1 MSVMPHE
8 EEKTTVMIVDDTPAN
23 LDLLR
28 SMLATPGYRVMVF
41 PRGSAALA
49 AAALQPPDLIL
60 LDILMPEMDGY
71 EVCRR
76 LKASEILREIPVIF
90 ISALSETLDKVKAFS
105 LGGVDYL
112 TKPFQEEEVLAR
124 VRTHL
129 QIRALQKTLSLQ
141 NEHLE
146 KRVAE
151 RTRELEQANRRL
163 IDVDRLKNDFFRM
176 ISHELRTPATG
187 VLGMAELLL
196 GECPESETVVKF
208 KEMFRQ
214 SSQRLMNL
222 INDATTI
229 AYMPELTGNGNTNPS
244 LAYLMGEIRKFYPQV
259 HIDLGKGV
267 APEQIHFG
275 GSQVLWEK
283 ALQTA
288 VSLATCFT
296 KPNSILY
303 VMGIMRDRS
312 LCLRMDLDALGL
324 TKEQATEF
332 FKIESSVRGSSVAQ
346 CLALAPVVAHK
357 IFTVF
362 GGDLRLLKGVGESG
376 FLEATLPISS
386 SVG

>member
-1 MSVMPHE
+1 MHHP

-28 SMLATPGYRVMVF
+28 SMLATPGYRVTVF
-41 PRGSAALA
+41 PSGLSALA
-49 AAALQPPDLIL
+49 AAALHPPDLIL

-71 EVCRR
+71 ETCRR
-76 LKASEILREIPVIF
+76 LKASDTLQEIPVIF
-90 ISALSETLDKVKAFS
+90 ISALSETMDKVKAFS

-129 QIRALQKTLSLQ
+129 QLRALQKTLQLQ

-146 KRVAE
+146 QRVAD
-151 RTRELEQANRRL
+151 RTRELALANKRL
-163 IDVDRLKNDFFRM
+163 MDVDRLKNDFFRM

-196 GECPESETVVKF
+196 SECPESESAKKF
-208 KEMFRQ
+208 KNMFRQ
-214 SSQRLMNL
+214 SSLRLLNL

-229 AYMPELTGNGNTNPS
+229 AYMSDLTVNGTTNPT
-244 LAYLMGEIRKFYPQV
+244 LAYLMGEIRRSFPGV

-267 APEQIHFG
+267 DPEQVHFG

-288 VSLATCFT
+288 VSLARCFT
-296 KPNSILY
+296 KQGSVLC
-303 VMGIMRDRS
+303 VMGIKRERT

-324 TKEQATEF
+324 TKEQSAEF
-332 FKIESSVRGSSVAQ
+332 FQLESGVRGASLAQ
-346 CLALAPVVAHK
+346 SLALAPVVAHK
-357 IFTVF
+357 IFTAF
-362 GGDLRLLKGVGESG
+362 GGDLRLLKGVGEAG
-376 FLEATLPISS
+376 FLEVTLPISS

>member
-1 MSVMPHE
+1 
-8 EEKTTVMIVDDTPAN
+8 MIVDDTPAN

-28 SMLATPGYRVMVF
+28 SMLAAPGYRVTVF
-41 PRGSAALA
+41 PSGVSALA
-49 AAALQPPDLIL
+49 AATLRPPDLIL

-71 EVCRR
+71 ETCRR
-76 LKASEILREIPVIF
+76 LKESEALREIPVMF

-105 LGGVDYL
+105 MGGVDYL

-129 QIRALQKTLSLQ
+129 QIRDLQKSLKMQ
-141 NEHLE
+141 NEYLE
-146 KRVAE
+146 QRVAE
-151 RTRELEQANRRL
+151 RTLELEKANKRL
-163 IDVDRLKNDFFRM
+163 LDVDRLKSDFFRM

-196 GECPESETVVKF
+196 GECPESETVLKF
-208 KEMFRQ
+208 KTMFRQ
-214 SSQRLMNL
+214 SSQRLLNL

-229 AYMPELTGNGNTNPS
+229 AYMSDLTANGNINPS
-244 LAYLMGEIRKFYPQV
+244 LAFLIGGIRKSYPQIN
-259 HIDLGKGV
+259 IDLGKGV
-267 APEQIHFG
+267 DPEQVHFG

-288 VSLATCFT
+288 VSLASCFT
-296 KPNSILY
+296 RPGSILY
-303 VMGIMRDRS
+303 VMGIRRERT

-324 TKEQATEF
+324 SKDQAAEF
-332 FKIESSVRGSSVAQ
+332 FQLESGVRGSSAAQ

-362 GGDLRLLKGVGESG
+362 GGDLRLMKGVGEAG

-386 SVG
+386 AGG

>member
-1 MSVMPHE
+1 MHHQE
-8 EEKTTVMIVDDTPAN
+8 DKTTIMIVDDTPAN

-28 SMLATPGYRVMVF
+28 SMLAAPGYRVTVF
-41 PRGSAALA
+41 PSGVSALA
-49 AAALQPPDLIL
+49 AATLRPPDLIL

-71 EVCRR
+71 ETCRR
-76 LKASEILREIPVIF
+76 LKESEALREIPVMF

-105 LGGVDYL
+105 MGGVDYL

-129 QIRALQKTLSLQ
+129 QIRDLQKSLKMQ
-141 NEHLE
+141 NEYLE
-146 KRVAE
+146 QRVAE
-151 RTRELEQANRRL
+151 RTLELEKANKRL
-163 IDVDRLKNDFFRM
+163 LDVDRLKSDFFRM

-196 GECPESETVVKF
+196 GECPESETVLKF
-208 KEMFRQ
+208 KTMFRQ
-214 SSQRLMNL
+214 SSQRLLNL

-229 AYMPELTGNGNTNPS
+229 AYMSDLTANGNINPS
-244 LAYLMGEIRKFYPQV
+244 LAFLIGGIRKSYPQIN
-259 HIDLGKGV
+259 IDLGKGV
-267 APEQIHFG
+267 DPEQVHFG

-288 VSLATCFT
+288 VSLASCFT
-296 KPNSILY
+296 RPGSILY
-303 VMGIMRDRS
+303 VMGIRRERT

-324 TKEQATEF
+324 SKDQAAEF
-332 FKIESSVRGSSVAQ
+332 FQLESGVRGSSAAQ

-362 GGDLRLLKGVGESG
+362 GGDLRLMKGVGEAG

-386 SVG
+386 AGG

>member
-1 MSVMPHE
+1 MHHS
-8 EEKTTVMIVDDTPAN
+8 EEKTTIMIVDDTPAN

-28 SMLATPGYRVMVF
+28 SMLAAPGYRVTVF
-41 PRGSAALA
+41 PSGTSALA
-49 AAALQPPDLIL
+49 AAALRPPDLIL
-60 LDILMPEMDGY
+60 LDILMPGMDGY
-71 EVCRR
+71 ETCRR
-76 LKASEILREIPVIF
+76 LKASTELGEIPVIF

-129 QIRALQKTLSLQ
+129 QIRELQKSLKTQ
-141 NEHLE
+141 NEQLE
-146 KRVAE
+146 RRVAE
-151 RTRELEQANRRL
+151 RTLELEKANKRL
-163 IDVDRLKNDFFRM
+163 LDVDRLKSDFFRM

-196 GECPESETVVKF
+196 SECPESEAVFKF
-208 KEMFRQ
+208 KTMFRQ
-214 SSQRLMNL
+214 SSQRLLNL

-229 AYMPELTGNGNTNPS
+229 AYMSDLTENGNINPS
-244 LAYLMGEIRKFYPQV
+244 LAFLIGGIQKSCPQIQ
-259 HIDLGKGV
+259 IDLGKGV
-267 APEQIHFG
+267 DPEQVHFG

-288 VSLATCFT
+288 VSLAGCFT
-296 KPNSILY
+296 RPGSILY
-303 VMGIMRDRS
+303 VMGIRRERT

-324 TKEQATEF
+324 SKEQAAEF
-332 FKIESSVRGSSVAQ
+332 FQLESSVRGASAAQ

-362 GGDLRLLKGVGESG
+362 GGDLRLMKGVGEAG
-376 FLEATLPISS
+376 FLEATLPISAA
-386 SVG
+386 GG

>member
-1 MSVMPHE
+1 MQPY
-8 EEKTTVMIVDDTPAN
+8 EEKTTVMVVDDTPAN

-28 SMLATPGYRVMVF
+28 SILAAPGYRITVF
-41 PRGSAALA
+41 PSGPSALA
-49 AAALQPPDLIL
+49 AAALHPPDLIL

-76 LKASEILREIPVIF
+76 LKASDRLQEIPVIF
-90 ISALSETLDKVKAFS
+90 ISALSETMDKVKAFS

-124 VRTHL
+124 VRAHL
-129 QIRALQKTLSLQ
+129 QIRALQKTLKLH
-141 NEHLE
+141 NEQLE
-146 KRVAE
+146 QRVEE
-151 RTRELEQANRRL
+151 RTRELASANKRL

-196 GECPESETVVKF
+196 SECPESESAFKF
-208 KEMFRQ
+208 KKMFRQ
-214 SSQRLMNL
+214 SSQRLLNL

-229 AYMPELTGNGNTNPS
+229 AYMSDLTGNGNTNPS
-244 LAYLMGEIRKFYPQV
+244 LAYLIGEIRKSYADVQ
-259 HIDLGKGV
+259 IDLGKGV
-267 APEQIHFG
+267 DPEQIHFG

-288 VSLATCFT
+288 VSLASCFT
-296 KPNSILY
+296 KQGSILY
-303 VMGIMRDRS
+303 VMGTKRERN

-324 TKEQATEF
+324 TKEQAAEF
-332 FKIESSVRGSSVAQ
+332 FQIESGVRGASSAQ
-346 CLALAPVVAHK
+346 GLALAPVVAYK

-362 GGDLRLLKGVGESG
+362 GGDLRLMKGVGEAG
-376 FLEATLPISS
+376 FLEAILPMSLP
-386 SVG
+386 VEMG

>member
-1 MSVMPHE
+1 MHHQEV
-8 EEKTTVMIVDDTPAN
+8 KTTIMIVDDTPAN

-28 SMLATPGYRVMVF
+28 SMLAAPGYRVTVF
-41 PRGSAALA
+41 PSGASALS
-49 AAALQPPDLIL
+49 AAALRPPDLIL

-71 EVCRR
+71 ETCRR
-76 LKASEILREIPVIF
+76 LKASEALREIPVLF

-129 QIRALQKTLSLQ
+129 QIRDLQRSLKRQ

-146 KRVAE
+146 QRVAE
-151 RTRELEQANRRL
+151 RTLELEKANKRL
-163 IDVDRLKNDFFRM
+163 LDVDRLKSDFFRM

-187 VLGMAELLL
+187 VLGMAELIL
-196 GECPESETVVKF
+196 GECPESENVFKF
-208 KEMFRQ
+208 KSMFRQ
-214 SSQRLMNL
+214 SSQRLLNL

-229 AYMPELTGNGNTNPS
+229 AYMSDLTANGNINPS
-244 LAYLMGEIRKFYPQV
+244 LAFLIDGIRKSYPQIQV
-259 HIDLGKGV
+259 DLGKGMD
-267 APEQIHFG
+267 PEQVHFG

-283 ALQTA
+283 AMQTA
-288 VSLATCFT
+288 VSLASCFT
-296 KPNSILY
+296 RPGSILY
-303 VMGIMRDRS
+303 VMGIRRERT

-324 TKEQATEF
+324 SKEQAAEF
-332 FKIESSVRGSSVAQ
+332 FQLESSVRGSSAAQ
-346 CLALAPVVAHK
+346 SLALAPVVAHK

-362 GGDLRLLKGVGESG
+362 GGDLRLMKGVGEAG

-386 SVG
+386 AGG